1 MNKQLLLHVLLSH
14 EFIHS
19 SKMYWLF
26 VTYQETKSRTDLVPV
41 LMRVNFL
48 VTEMATEK
56 IEEEKE
62 EHGQAKV
69 KIHFLNNKNLLY
81 NRIIWESPPYPSTA
95 HSADSSSKTI
105 AFVKKVMPSKINID
119 PALKGRNLRILSSR
133 KNRIDVL

>member
-1 MNKQLLLHVLLSH
+1 MNKQLLLHVLLSR

-26 VTYQETKSRTDLVPV
+26 VTYQQTKSRTDLVPV

-48 VTEMATEK
+48 VTEMAREQ

-62 EHGQAKV
+62 EPGQAKV

-81 NRIIWESPPYPSTA
+81 NLIIWESPPYPLIA

-119 PALKGRNLRILSSR
+119 PALKGRNLRILSSW